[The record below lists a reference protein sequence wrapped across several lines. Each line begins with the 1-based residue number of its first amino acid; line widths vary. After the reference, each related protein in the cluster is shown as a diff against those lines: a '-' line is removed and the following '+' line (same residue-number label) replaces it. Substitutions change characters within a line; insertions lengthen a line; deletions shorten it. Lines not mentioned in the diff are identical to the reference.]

1 MGRARGDAASRGV
14 TARPSRAEGRTARY
28 RKGER
33 GYINMPAGRKPTS
46 RSRDDKAITGRADH
60 IEIDWPRSLG
70 FFGGLGAAAAL
81 ELVPIPI
88 AVFVASVPFLKL
100 LGRPNAS
107 TPQRFVSHLVDGAAK
122 PVGGDS
128 EGTVR
133 WSPKVER
140 AQRSRPRSRGGR
152 T

>member
-1 MGRARGDAASRGV
+1 
-14 TARPSRAEGRTARY
+14 
-28 RKGER
+28 
-33 GYINMPAGRKPTS
+33 MPAGRKPTS

-140 AQRSRPRSRGGR
+140 AQRSRPRSRGDR